1 IVMIIGLNLAPVTI
15 KGVAGQPFEMWMA
28 LITVLCM
35 GSIAVFTRGLLQRLL
50 LLVGLILAY
59 VIYAMATNG
68 LGLGKPI
75 DFSQISQASWFGIPN
90 FSHPTFD
97 TKAILIIAP
106 VALILV

>member
-1 IVMIIGLNLAPVTI
+1 MDT
-15 KGVAGQPFEMWMA
+15 

-59 VIYAMATNG
+59 VIYAIATNG

-75 DFSQISQASWFGIPN
+75 DFSQISQASWFGIPS

-106 VALILV
+106 VALILVAENLEVY

>member
-1 IVMIIGLNLAPVTI
+1 MPPVVTGAIVMIIGLNLAPVTI

-50 LLVGLILAY
+50 LLIGLILAY
-59 VIYAMATNG
+59 AIYAITTNG

-75 DFSQISQASWFGIPN
+75 DFSQISQAAWFGIPS
-90 FSHPTFD
+90 FR
-97 TKAILIIAP
+97 IL
-106 VALILV
+106 LLTRMLC